1 MKFFNEKVF
10 HTVKHDVHVKKKNY
24 NIMAS
29 EQQLKPILYNYY
41 YLSIIL
47 ILIIEN
53 NAAALRR

>member
-1 MKFFNEKVF
+1 MKFFDEKVF
-10 HTVKHDVHVKKKNY
+10 YTVKHDVPVKKNY